1 MSDQINT
8 RNYNLA
14 DSIIR
19 QAEKINSTSNSTSTP
34 KTSGGESFQEI
45 LNRQLNNSRNSTGST
60 SSATSSTVS
69 FSKHANQR
77 TEERNIEISQTDLTR
92 LGDAC
97 DKAGE
102 KGIKDALVMMNDSAF
117 IVNAQNRVVI
127 TVMDKNELKNN
138 VFTNIDGAV
147 FV

>member
-1 MSDQINT
+1 MSNQINT
-8 RNYNLA
+8 NYNLTDA
-14 DSIIR
+14 IIR
-19 QAEKINSTSNSTSTP
+19 QTEKINSTGNATASP
-34 KTSGGESFQEI
+34 QKTSRGETFQEI
-45 LNRQLNNSRNSTGST
+45 LDRQLNNSSTNQ
-60 SSATSSTVS
+60 VS

-77 TEERNIEISQTDLTR
+77 TEERNIQISQTDLNK

-97 DKAGE
+97 DKADQ
-102 KGIKDALVMMNDSAF
+102 KGIKDALVMMNDAAY

-127 TVMDKNELKNN
+127 TVMDKNELKDN

>member
-1 MSDQINT
+1 MSNQINT
-8 RNYNLA
+8 NRYNLA

-19 QAEKINSTSNSTSTP
+19 QAEKVNSTSNTNSTQ
-34 KTSGGESFQEI
+34 KTTGSESFQEI
-45 LNRQLNNSRNSTGST
+45 LNRQLNSST
-60 SSATSSTVS
+60 TSSTDKDSTNSNQVS

-77 TEERNIEISQTDLTR
+77 TEERNIEISQTELNR

-97 DKAGE
+97 DKAEE
-102 KGIKDALVMMNDSAF
+102 KGIKDALVMMDNNAY
-117 IVNAQNRVVI
+117 IVNAQNRVVV
-127 TVMDKNELKNN
+127 TVMDTNELKNN

>member
-1 MSDQINT
+1 MSNQINT
-8 RNYNLA
+8 NNYSLA
-14 DSIIR
+14 DSIIT
-19 QAEKINSTSNSTSTP
+19 QAERINSTSNANSTA
-34 KTSGGESFQEI
+34 KTTGRESFQEI
-45 LNRQLNNSRNSTGST
+45 LNRQLDNNR
-60 SSATSSTVS
+60 VS

-77 TEERNIEISQTDLTR
+77 TEERNIQISQTDLNR

-97 DKAGE
+97 DKAEE

-117 IVNAQNRVVI
+117 IVNSQNRVVI